1 LSVGTAG
8 GTQQNPPWQQESET
22 RLLLFVRLT
31 PKSAADRIE
40 GGAHL
45 ADGSAV
51 LKIRVRAVPED
62 GKANRALLELLSKSL
77 GVPLSVLSL
86 KSGSTARIK
95 TILIEASAD
104 VVEARLLALL

>member
-1 LSVGTAG
+1 LSVGSTG
-8 GTQQNPPWQQESET
+8 GPQQNPPWKRESET

-31 PKSAADRIE
+31 PKSGADKIE
-40 GGAHL
+40 GGARL

-77 GVPLSVLSL
+77 GVPLAALSL

-95 TILIEASAD
+95 TILIEASAKP
-104 VVEARLLALL
+104 VEAKLLALI